1 MTLNSAKQLI
11 IFWSLLVREWKRGK
25 RDKKIS
31 MECGVI
37 RWPRGYFSPLTLPFP
52 GTSPVLNSLPPCLN
66 LPSQFPKIPILN
78 ISQCWQQDTLEKTNY
93 LSSTVIKISINGW
106 EICKL
111 FRISSPKSIGLLW
124 LIASGIRVFLLN
136 IHKYVYK
143 RC

>member
-1 MTLNSAKQLI
+1 MEE
-11 IFWSLLVREWKRGK
+11 RKRGK
-25 RDKKIS
+25 RDKTIF

-37 RWPRGYFSPLTLPFP
+37 RWPRGYFSLPTLPFP
-52 GTSPVLNSLPPCLN
+52 GTSPVLNFLPPCLN

-78 ISQCWQQDTLEKTNY
+78 ISQCCQQDTLGKTNY

-106 EICKL
+106 EIYKL
-111 FRISSPKSIGLLW
+111 FWISSPKSIGLLW

-136 IHKYVYK
+136 IHKYILK